1 MRLDLR
7 LLAALAMAGA
17 VATPSVAAAGPPSP
31 PPPPSTGKS
40 PTTNAEEPIPGG
52 GTTLPG
58 TRQNPGER
66 PPPGATPPAP
76 KSPAAPS
83 SPPPPGSGTP
93 PAAPEPEAPP
103 AKPVDLSD
111 TWGYSKSRP
120 VTPRYTRSEDDPSF
134 TPANPSGFYS
144 GVSTGG
150 NHVPPLAPSNFESRP
165 VLMTWTGFE
174 RAPEGSRVYFQ
185 LNGPQHEMQQNGL
198 VLKVRMRN
206 TKVNVKNNARRLDMR
221 YFETPVRE
229 VRVRRVGKD
238 TEATI
243 ELKRE
248 ASPTVQLVD
257 GKAGYKLLT
266 VQFDDARA
274 GGGSRGTSGDD
285 PYRSAGGGGYVGG
298 DTTEP
303 QRTGRTGGSG
313 TASGAEAGPGTTAA
327 GAGTDASST
336 AGAPGQPVQPGQP
349 GMQPG
354 WTALDLY
361 VVSHD

>member
-1 MRLDLR
+1 MRPDLR

-17 VATPSVAAAGPPSP
+17 FAAPSMVWSAPPASP
-31 PPPPSTGKS
+31 PPPPRSSG
-40 PTTNAEEPIPGG
+40 AAQEPAPEG
-52 GTTLPG
+52 GTPPVARPTPG
-58 TRQNPGER
+58 QR
-66 PPPGATPPAP
+66 PAPGATPPAP
-76 KSPAAPS
+76 KNPAPPS
-83 SPPPPGSGTP
+83 TPPPPGGSA
-93 PAAPEPEAPP
+93 PAPGPAPEPP

-111 TWGYSKSRP
+111 SWGYSKSRP
-120 VTPRYTRSEDDPSF
+120 LAPRYTRSEEDPSV
-134 TPANPSGFYS
+134 TPANPGGFYS
-144 GVSTGG
+144 GVSTAG
-150 NHVPPLAPSNFESRP
+150 NHVPPLAPTDFQSRP
-165 VLMTWTGFE
+165 ALMTWTGFE

-185 LNGPQHEMQQNGL
+185 LNGAVQHEMQQDGL

-243 ELKRE
+243 ELKR
-248 ASPTVQLVD
+248 AANATVQLVD
-257 GKAGYKLLT
+257 GRAGYKLLT

-274 GGGSRGTSGDD
+274 RTAGGGQADD

-303 QRTGRTGGSG
+303 QRT
-313 TASGAEAGPGTTAA
+313 A
-327 GAGTDASST
+327 GAGAQGGGQA
-336 AGAPGQPVQPGQP
+336 AGAPGQAGTDAAGASPGAAAGSSP
-349 GMQPG
+349 GDAQVGARDG
-354 WTALDLY
+354 WWPLDLY

>member
-1 MRLDLR
+1 MVGF
-7 LLAALAMAGA
+7 LAA
-17 VATPSVAAAGPPSP
+17 PSRAWSAAPASP
-31 PPPPSTGKS
+31 PPPPPPSSGSGTAPGQGEPTG
-40 PTTNAEEPIPGG
+40 PLAPGARQ
-52 GTTLPG
+52 TPG
-58 TRQNPGER
+58 ARPG
-66 PPPGATPPAP
+66 PGATPPAP
-76 KSPAAPS
+76 KNPASPT
-83 SPPPPGSGTP
+83 SPPPPPRGGGTAPAEPAEP
-93 PAAPEPEAPP
+93 PAQ
-103 AKPVDLSD
+103 PVDLSD

-120 VTPRYTRSEDDPSF
+120 LAPRYTRPEDDDAGF

-144 GVSTGG
+144 GVSTQG
-150 NHVPPLAPSNFESRP
+150 NHVPPIPPDDFNGRP

-185 LNGPQHEMQQNGL
+185 LNGPVAHEMQQDGL

-243 ELKRE
+243 ELKR
-248 ASPTVQLVD
+248 AAHADVALVD

-266 VQFDDARA
+266 VQFDDARP
-274 GGGSRGTSGDD
+274 GGSGSGGAGD

-303 QRTGRTGGSG
+303 QRTGRAAGTGDAGPAAAG
-313 TASGAEAGPGTTAA
+313 AAGAAGQGIGPDAATASGQ
-327 GAGTDASST
+327 
-336 AGAPGQPVQPGQP
+336 GAPARE
-349 GMQPG
+349 G
-354 WTALDLY
+354 WFPLDLY